1 MVSVILR
8 SNGAVS
14 LLNRLVHEPILIH
27 VVSESLVSSRYYKH
41 SQLGVCPFIVIYR
54 LLQTRIFKLMR
65 GSTDGFD
72 EGDFHAVMGLVYAS
86 AIVAEEDPMVDAHVD
101 LVKLLAIEFVSTI
114 DAKLVLQTLVI
125 EQLNETLLLQR
136 QLLIIIL

>member
-1 MVSVILR
+1 
-8 SNGAVS
+8 
-14 LLNRLVHEPILIH
+14 
-27 VVSESLVSSRYYKH
+27 
-41 SQLGVCPFIVIYR
+41 
-54 LLQTRIFKLMR
+54 MR

>member
-1 MVSVILR
+1 
-8 SNGAVS
+8 
-14 LLNRLVHEPILIH
+14 
-27 VVSESLVSSRYYKH
+27 
-41 SQLGVCPFIVIYR
+41 
-54 LLQTRIFKLMR
+54 MR

-101 LVKLLAIEFVSTI
+101 LVKLLAIEFVSTV

-125 EQLNETLLLQR
+125 EQLDETLLLQR
-136 QLLIIIL
+136 QLLVIILRLKGRRIVLRLGNLHALRSLLIDDVQLIVSLAERAHFAFRIQRILIL